1 MIKKGSDKRANPKM
15 KENILRQAINLFLHK
30 GYRGTTI
37 EDITDSV
44 SITKGAFY
52 WHFKS
57 KDQLLQT
64 IIEHYDTS
72 FVDEF
77 IKIIDSLTGSF
88 LTKYKH
94 YHKYITEFALN
105 NRELCVGFM
114 TLSAELAGSGSEI
127 EQKINAIYLKHLIFL
142 NNLIELGKKEG
153 SISME
158 LDADLTAHAIMAINN
173 GALLEW
179 YMHQNKINGQLF
191 AKTYRDLILK
201 GVLHR
206 NLMKNERKDSP
217 KATSSR
223 PEVIRKSASSRE
235 VDGKKSD
242 QMARV
247 KLKQHK

>member
-1 MIKKGSDKRANPKM
+1 MIKKCSDKRANPKM

-88 LTKYKH
+88 LTKYRY
-94 YHKYITEFALN
+94 YHKYITEYALY
-105 NRELCVGFM
+105 NRDLCVGFM
-114 TLSAELAGSGSEI
+114 TLSAELAGSESEI
-127 EQKINAIYLKHLIFL
+127 EQQINAIYSKHRTFL
-142 NNLIELGKKEG
+142 RNLIEHGKKER
-153 SISME
+153 SVAKE
-158 LDADLTAHAIMAINN
+158 LDVDLTAHAIMATNN

-179 YMHQNKINGQLF
+179 YMHQNTINGRLF
-191 AKTYRDLILK
+191 AKAYRDMILN
-201 GVLHR
+201 GVLCVDSMSSGPKR
-206 NLMKNERKDSP
+206 SPNKIPTCQKAAMK
-217 KATSSR
+217 A
-223 PEVIRKSASSRE
+223 ASSRE
-235 VDGKKSD
+235 VIGKKLD
-242 QMARV
+242 QTGRA
-247 KLKQHK
+247 K

>member
-191 AKTYRDLILK
+191 AKVYRDMILN
-201 GVLHR
+201 GVLCGDSISNAPKR
-206 NLMKNERKDSP
+206 LSNKISTRQKAVMKAAASRK
-217 KATSSR
+217 
-223 PEVIRKSASSRE
+223 VN
-235 VDGKKSD
+235 GKKSG